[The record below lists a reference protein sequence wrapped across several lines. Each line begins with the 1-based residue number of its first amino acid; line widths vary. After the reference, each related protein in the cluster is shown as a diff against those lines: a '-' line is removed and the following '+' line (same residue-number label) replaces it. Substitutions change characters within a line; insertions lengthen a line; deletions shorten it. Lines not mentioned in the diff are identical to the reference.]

1 MKYSRILPLVIATAL
16 FMENMDSSII
26 ATSLPAMAKDL
37 GTSPVALKLA
47 FTTYLLSLTVFLPI
61 SSWIA
66 DKFGAKRIFRY
77 AVVLV
82 TLASLCLGAAPSL
95 FWLVCARALTGS
107 GGEMRGPVGRRSVVR
122 M

>member
-47 FTTYLLSLTVFLPI
+47 FIICLLSLTVFFACFTI
-61 SSWIA
+61 
-66 DKFGAKRIFRY
+66 
-77 AVVLV
+77 V
-82 TLASLCLGAAPSL
+82 
-95 FWLVCARALTGS
+95 
-107 GGEMRGPVGRRSVVR
+107 
-122 M
+122 